1 MNILFLRKLFTL
13 DETYLQPDELRG
25 FYQLQIMRLNSAL
38 LFALIFL
45 TAFSGCVSM
54 KQFDALQSDFDT
66 LERKSQ
72 MLTLAS
78 QDGEI
83 DRRELSGRVNVLTQA
98 QQQLALDT
106 ARLGREVTRVEAD
119 IERLRELNDV
129 LTSESSSKMAAI
141 NEENRALLADL
152 SRVRQELQ
160 TQEDALNELS
170 RNLELRQS
178 QLAERSKR
186 VQELE
191 GLLAARD
198 AAAEALRSQLAQAL
212 LGFADR
218 GLSVEQRNG
227 KVYVSLEAQLLFPS
241 GSTRI
246 NPDGQQ
252 ALRDLAAVI
261 SSQEQL
267 EIIVE
272 GHTDTDQLSSTSI
285 PKNNWELSVLRSTA
299 VIEILTVSGVSPNA
313 LAASGRSEYHPL
325 DETDKARNRRIEII
339 IAPNLDPLFDLIRL
353 PE

>member
-1 MNILFLRKLFTL
+1 
-13 DETYLQPDELRG
+13 
-25 FYQLQIMRLNSAL
+25 
-38 LFALIFL
+38 
-45 TAFSGCVSM
+45 M

-83 DRRELSGRVNVLTQA
+83 DRRELSGRVNVLTKA

-152 SRVRQELQ
+152 RRVRQELQ
-160 TQEDALNELS
+160 TPEDALNELS
-170 RNLELRQS
+170 RSLELRQS

-212 LGFADR
+212 LGFRKKRLNRNCSIIKR
-218 GLSVEQRNG
+218 GLS
-227 KVYVSLEAQLLFPS
+227 
-241 GSTRI
+241 
-246 NPDGQQ
+246 
-252 ALRDLAAVI
+252 
-261 SSQEQL
+261 
-267 EIIVE
+267 
-272 GHTDTDQLSSTSI
+272 HLS
-285 PKNNWELSVLRSTA
+285 
-299 VIEILTVSGVSPNA
+299 NA
-313 LAASGRSEYHPL
+313 
-325 DETDKARNRRIEII
+325 
-339 IAPNLDPLFDLIRL
+339 
-353 PE
+353 

>member
-1 MNILFLRKLFTL
+1 
-13 DETYLQPDELRG
+13 
-25 FYQLQIMRLNSAL
+25 MRLFSAIPPML
-38 LFALIFL
+38 LLL
-45 TAFSGCVSM
+45 TTFSGCISM
-54 KQFDALQSDFDT
+54 KQFDALQSDFDS
-66 LERKSQ
+66 LERKNQ

-83 DRRELSGRVNVLTQA
+83 DRRELSGRVNVLNKA
-98 QQQLALDT
+98 QQQLAMDT
-106 ARLGREVTRVEAD
+106 ALLGRHISRVEAD

-141 NEENRALLADL
+141 NEENRALLEDL

-160 TQEDALNELS
+160 TQEDALNDLS
-170 RNLELRQS
+170 RSLEQRQS
-178 QLAERSKR
+178 ELAERSQR

-191 GLLAARD
+191 GLLASRD

-261 SSQEQL
+261 STQDQL

-272 GHTDTDQLSSTSI
+272 GHTDTDPLSSISI

-299 VIEILTVSGVSPNA
+299 VIDILTSAGVSPSA

>member
-1 MNILFLRKLFTL
+1 MNNLLLINLFTE
-13 DETYLQPDELRG
+13 DETYLQADELG
-25 FYQLQIMRLNSAL
+25 ELYQFQLMRLYSAFLSAL
-38 LFALIFL
+38 FLL

-54 KQFDALQSDFDT
+54 KQFDALQSDFDS

-83 DRRELSGRVNVLTQA
+83 DRRELSGRVNVLTNA
-98 QQQLALDT
+98 QEQLALDT
-106 ARLGREVTRVEAD
+106 ARLGREVSRVQAD

-129 LTSESSSKMAAI
+129 LTSESSSKMASI
-141 NEENRALLADL
+141 NEENRALLEDL

-160 TQEDALNELS
+160 TQEDALNTLS

-178 QLAERSKR
+178 ELAERSKR

-198 AAAEALRSQLAQAL
+198 AAAEALRSQLADAL

-252 ALRDLAAVI
+252 ALRDLAGVI
-261 SSQEQL
+261 SSQDQL

-272 GHTDTDQLSSTSI
+272 GHTDTDQLSSASI

-299 VIEILTVSGVSPNA
+299 VIEILTESGVSPNA

>member
-119 IERLRELNDV
+119 IERN
-129 LTSESSSKMAAI
+129 K
-141 NEENRALLADL
+141 
-152 SRVRQELQ
+152 
-160 TQEDALNELS
+160 
-170 RNLELRQS
+170 
-178 QLAERSKR
+178 
-186 VQELE
+186 
-191 GLLAARD
+191 
-198 AAAEALRSQLAQAL
+198 
-212 LGFADR
+212 
-218 GLSVEQRNG
+218 
-227 KVYVSLEAQLLFPS
+227 
-241 GSTRI
+241 
-246 NPDGQQ
+246 
-252 ALRDLAAVI
+252 
-261 SSQEQL
+261 
-267 EIIVE
+267 
-272 GHTDTDQLSSTSI
+272 
-285 PKNNWELSVLRSTA
+285 
-299 VIEILTVSGVSPNA
+299 
-313 LAASGRSEYHPL
+313 
-325 DETDKARNRRIEII
+325 
-339 IAPNLDPLFDLIRL
+339 
-353 PE
+353 